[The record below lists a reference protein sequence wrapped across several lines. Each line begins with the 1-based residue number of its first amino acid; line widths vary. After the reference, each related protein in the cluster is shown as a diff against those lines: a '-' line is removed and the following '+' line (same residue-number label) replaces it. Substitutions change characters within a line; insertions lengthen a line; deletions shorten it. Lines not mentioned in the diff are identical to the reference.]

1 MVSLEK
7 STLIEILSKKI
18 KLIRTEFNYSQDYM
32 SEILG
37 ISKKTLVQIEKGRI
51 EASWSVTVTLCA
63 LFRDSEIVQN
73 TLGGDPLDILQ
84 IVAHQ
89 SYDTPKELTLGGKI
103 WWTEIHRLG
112 SFRLQKNLVSDH
124 YRILDESNRRWF
136 STFDENEAKI
146 KLEELN
152 QNKE

>member
-1 MVSLEK
+1 
-7 STLIEILSKKI
+7 
-18 KLIRTEFNYSQDYM
+18 M

>member
-1 MVSLEK
+1 MEK

>member
-1 MVSLEK
+1 
-7 STLIEILSKKI
+7 
-18 KLIRTEFNYSQDYM
+18 M

-152 QNKE
+152 QNKEYTVYG